1 MLSHHNLIKSLPI
14 WNTSVDISELHGGI
28 TNSNYL
34 VNQNDQMYVVR
45 MVEEQ
50 PLLGIDRR
58 NEVLCMKMG
67 YQCGISPDV
76 IYTGSGIMVSN
87 FIQGK
92 VLDPKNVSDD
102 QYLSLIAEVL
112 KIVHGSGHKLNGEI
126 LYFSPFQ
133 VVRTYYQRAI
143 NLKTKMPKGLSHA
156 IDEVQLLENQI
167 GPFIPTLCHNDVLA
181 ANWIFDG
188 SKMWL
193 IDWEYA
199 GIGNRMFDLGNLA
212 HNSGFTEGMDKA
224 LLEVYFGKY
233 NNKVITEFKI
243 MKAVSALRE
252 CLWSLIQTKISDLD
266 FDFHKYASDNLHA
279 YNNFLKQL
287 N

>member
-14 WNTSVDISELHGGI
+14 WDTPVDVSELHGGI

-34 VNQNDQMYVVR
+34 VNQNDRMYVVR
-45 MVEEQ
+45 MVEEH

-58 NEVLCMKMG
+58 NEELCMKMG
-67 YQCGISPDV
+67 YQCGVSPDV
-76 IYTGSGIMVSN
+76 IYTGSGIMVTN
-87 FIQGK
+87 FISGK
-92 VLDPKNVSDD
+92 VLKPKNVSDD
-102 QYLSLIAEVL
+102 QYLSLITEVL
-112 KIVHGSGHKLNGEI
+112 KIVHRSGHKLSGEI

-133 VVRTYYQRAI
+133 VVRTYYHRAI
-143 NLKTKMPKGLSHA
+143 ELTANMPKGLSHA
-156 IDEVQLLENQI
+156 INEVELLENEI

-199 GIGNRMFDLGNLA
+199 GVGNPMFDLGNLA
-212 HNSGFTEGMDKA
+212 HNSEFTESMDKA
-224 LLEVYFGKY
+224 LLNAYFGKY
-233 NNKVITEFKI
+233 NNKVIKEFKI

-266 FDFHKYASDNLHA
+266 FDFHKYAADNLHA
-279 YNNFLKQL
+279 YNNFLKKL
-287 N
+287 G

>member
-1 MLSHHNLIKSLPI
+1 
-14 WNTSVDISELHGGI
+14 VDIKELHGGI

-58 NEVLCMKMG
+58 NEVLCMKIG
-67 YQCGISPDV
+67 YKCGISPDV
-76 IYTGSGIMVSN
+76 IYTGSGIMVTN
-87 FIQGK
+87 FVQGK
-92 VLDPKNVSDD
+92 VLQPENVSEE
-102 QYLSLIAEVL
+102 QYLSLISGVL
-112 KIVHGSGHKLNGEI
+112 KIVHGSGHKLSGEI

-143 NLKTKMPKGLSHA
+143 ELTANMPKGLSHA
-156 IDEVQLLENQI
+156 IDEVELLENEV

-199 GIGNRMFDLGNLA
+199 GIGNPMFDLGNLA
-212 HNSGFTEGMDKA
+212 HNSGFEEDMDRA

-233 NNKVITEFKI
+233 NNKLITEFKI

-266 FDFHKYASDNLHA
+266 FDFHEYATDNLHA

-287 N
+287 G